1 MGVLF
6 ADKVFVEPVCLFD
19 LKTYASQG
27 NEFLSRDVNDEAAV
41 PVTVL
46 ATRWMGVIR
55 GKREKGRWQYH
66 ERSSKTSSNDAV

>member
-1 MGVLF
+1 MRVLF

-41 PVTVL
+41 PATGL
-46 ATRWMGVIR
+46 ATRRLVVIR
-55 GKREKGRWQYH
+55 GKREKGRWLYH